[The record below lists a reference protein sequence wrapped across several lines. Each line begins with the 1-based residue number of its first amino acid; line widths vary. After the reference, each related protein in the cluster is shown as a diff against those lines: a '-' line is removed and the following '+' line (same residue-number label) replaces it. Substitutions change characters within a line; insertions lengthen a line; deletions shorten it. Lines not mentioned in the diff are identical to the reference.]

1 MDIIQAVQKE
11 DKMKIKGIM
20 VNSGSKYVLINISKS
35 KYIMIHLIED
45 ETTENIIKYVS
56 ENLQLVNNLIIK
68 INYDVTLIDK
78 NTNKSYIIK
87 EKFIKRLEMDI

>member
-1 MDIIQAVQKE
+1 
-11 DKMKIKGIM
+11 MKIKGIM

>member
-1 MDIIQAVQKE
+1 
-11 DKMKIKGIM
+11 MKIKGIM

-35 KYIMIHLIED
+35 KYIMIHLRED
-45 ETTENIIKYVS
+45 ETTENIIKYIS

>member
-1 MDIIQAVQKE
+1 
-11 DKMKIKGIM
+11 MKIKGIM
-20 VNSGSKYVLINISKS
+20 VNSESKYILINISKS
-35 KYIMIHLIED
+35 KYVMIHLIKSEI
-45 ETTENIIKYVS
+45 TENIIKYVS